1 MTILEKAWNAVSN
14 KTFTNC
20 FKKAGISEKE
30 VEKVLNDEDDNFAG
44 LDEIEEDKVQT
55 LEANLP
61 VQKEKFGDQIDAD
74 ITSDDYIDFDIEV
87 ITSHGKLTNQEI
99 LAEINDDVNKES
111 DGEEED
117 QNDFEPIN
125 KPGM

>member
-1 MTILEKAWNAVSN
+1 MIKLAKAWNAVSH

-61 VQKEKFGDQIDAD
+61 V
-74 ITSDDYIDFDIEV
+74 
-87 ITSHGKLTNQEI
+87 
-99 LAEINDDVNKES
+99 
-111 DGEEED
+111 
-117 QNDFEPIN
+117 
-125 KPGM
+125 